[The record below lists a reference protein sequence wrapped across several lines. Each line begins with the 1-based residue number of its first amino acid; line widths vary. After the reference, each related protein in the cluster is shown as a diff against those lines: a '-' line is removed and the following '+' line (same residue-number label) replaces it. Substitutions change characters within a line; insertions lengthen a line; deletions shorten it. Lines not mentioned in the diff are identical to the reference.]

1 MLAQDL
7 RDVLAQQPQ
16 DGVDLGV
23 GDRKVG
29 VKRAGDHKP
38 GGSPDM
44 QGCFRLG
51 LVISVLMR
59 GVHAADIAQRRAP
72 PDPGSGAKMSEVS
85 G

>member
-23 GDRKVG
+23 GDRMVG
-29 VKRAGDHKP
+29 AKRAGDHKP
-38 GGSPDM
+38 GGSLDM

-51 LVISVLMR
+51 LVICVLMR
-59 GVHAADIAQRRAP
+59 GVHEADIAQRRAP
-72 PDPGSGAKMSEVS
+72 PDPGSDAKLCEVS